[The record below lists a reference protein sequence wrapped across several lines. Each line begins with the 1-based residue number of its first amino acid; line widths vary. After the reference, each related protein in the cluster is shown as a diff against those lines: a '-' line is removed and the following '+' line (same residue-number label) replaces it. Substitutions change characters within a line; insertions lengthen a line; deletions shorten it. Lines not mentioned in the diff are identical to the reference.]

1 MAADAGDV
9 GASGDVAG
17 PAHQGRHPVSP
28 LPIGVLFAAEGSH
41 AGIGPA
47 VHVGAVVGAVH
58 HDRVVGD
65 AELIEQVEHLT
76 DAFVVIDH
84 HVVIF
89 RLPAAAAAHIL
100 RARVGAEVHVGGVE
114 PHEEGLPRR
123 HRIADE
129 ALGFGHKF
137 IICGFHPLAGERS
150 GALDPLATIAVSPAV
165 QHAAGG
171 EALAEIRKLGVI
183 LLGVIA

>member
-1 MAADAGDV
+1 M
-9 GASGDVAG
+9 
-17 PAHQGRHPVSP
+17 
-28 LPIGVLFAAEGSH
+28 
-41 AGIGPA
+41 
-47 VHVGAVVGAVH
+47 
-58 HDRVVGD
+58 
-65 AELIEQVEHLT
+65 
-76 DAFVVIDH
+76 
-84 HVVIF
+84 IF